1 MSGIFLTSKL
11 IRKLRHGFFTPCS
24 TVLSSLPKPLLPFV
38 FLSFFATFPTGVYCA
53 GCLDSVSESCLR
65 CSMVRSGDAMA
76 LGGGQCEHCGT
87 VWS

>member
-1 MSGIFLTSKL
+1 MCGTFHSWVDSPSPPWIF
-11 IRKLRHGFFTPCS
+11 
-24 TVLSSLPKPLLPFV
+24 
-38 FLSFFATFPTGVYCA
+38 FLSFFAAFLIGVYCA